1 MQKNDRKRIISQ
13 SECNLMQLLSHDQYT
28 FETMNNLD
36 NTKQIHNFK
45 EIGELQNF
53 DERVNDHSNGFSK
66 EIEGN

>member
-1 MQKNDRKRIISQ
+1 
-13 SECNLMQLLSHDQYT
+13 MQLLSHDEYT